1 MPHFVTNTQKKRK
14 KERTLNSIDFEK
26 MTTTTLTTTK
36 EEEILSGP
44 SQTWRET
51 RGFVPRD
58 RLRFVRVC
66 ARVFHR
72 VASES
77 RKQKAAK
84 RKRNENETMRACE

>member
-1 MPHFVTNTQKKRK
+1 MTS
-14 KERTLNSIDFEK
+14 KEDDDD
-26 MTTTTLTTTK
+26 K
-36 EEEILSGP
+36 EDEDEIPGP
-44 SQTWRET
+44 SQAWQET

-77 RKQKAAK
+77 RKQAAAK
-84 RKRNENETMRACE
+84 HENETGVMMMMMMMIDARL